1 MLFST
6 AVVGVICDTV
16 AAVARFTD
24 AVDAVV
30 AADVVIASVA
40 TVFADDDDVTQNS
53 LTRYF
58 LFGAS
63 SIIFSC

>member
-6 AVVGVICDTV
+6 AVVGVICDI

-24 AVDAVV
+24 GVDAVV

-40 TVFADDDDVTQNS
+40 TIVADDDDVTQNS